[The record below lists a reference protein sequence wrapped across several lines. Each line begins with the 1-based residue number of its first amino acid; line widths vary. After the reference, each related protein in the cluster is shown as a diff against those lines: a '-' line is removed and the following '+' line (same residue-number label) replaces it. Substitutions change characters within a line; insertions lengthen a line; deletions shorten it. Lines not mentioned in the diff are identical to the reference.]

1 MKSKFPFLM
10 LAMLIAAQSF
20 AQYSISS
27 ADFDYYDEDRTRW
40 VETHVYYPSVIDDGT
55 TETFPFLVIGHGFSI
70 NFSKYAYIWEHF
82 VPQGYIVILPNT
94 ETGTIGVEHD
104 EFGYDL
110 GFLAGYFY
118 QQSLDAGSDFYNN
131 VEPYPAVMGH
141 SMGGGATH
149 LAAESYTDD
158 IGIAISFAAAETD
171 PSAID
176 ACANADI
183 PVYIMYGEVDAV
195 SPPDE
200 NQILMYNNS
209 NSACKTM
216 INILGGGH
224 CYFALSDFIC
234 DIADSS
240 PTSISREEQH
250 DVVLDFL
257 DMILDYELKGNQE
270 SECNLMD
277 SLENSTRIEHE
288 RACTMMEYSINASA
302 NPSAGGTITG
312 AGDYEACSSISLTAN
327 TNSGYQFI
335 NWTEDGSEISTN
347 ESINIT
353 VTENRTLVAN
363 FETSS
368 ITEYTIAATADP
380 TDGGSITGTGVYTE
394 NSTCSLT
401 ATANSGYEFVNWTE
415 GGSL

>member
-1 MKSKFPFLM
+1 MKNKFTLLFIAIM
-10 LAMLIAAQSF
+10 LAIPSF
-20 AQYSISS
+20 AQYEISS
-27 ADFDYYDEDRTRW
+27 AEFDYYDEDRTRW
-40 VETHVYYPSVIDDGT
+40 IETHVYYPSVIDDGT

-118 QQSLDAGSDFYNN
+118 EQSLDAESEFYNN

-158 IGIAISFAAAETD
+158 IGLAISFAAAETD

-176 ACANADI
+176 ACENADI
-183 PVYIMYGEVDAV
+183 PVYIFYGEVDAV

-224 CYFALSDFIC
+224 CFFALSDWIC
-234 DIADSS
+234 ELADSS

-257 DMILDYELKGNQE
+257 DMILDYELKGNQV
-270 SECNLMD
+270 SECNLVD
-277 SLENSTRIEHE
+277 SLENSPRI
-288 RACTMMEYSINASA
+288 
-302 NPSAGGTITG
+302 
-312 AGDYEACSSISLTAN
+312 DY
-327 TNSGYQFI
+327 
-335 NWTEDGSEISTN
+335 
-347 ESINIT
+347 
-353 VTENRTLVAN
+353 
-363 FETSS
+363 
-368 ITEYTIAATADP
+368 
-380 TDGGSITGTGVYTE
+380 
-394 NSTCSLT
+394 
-401 ATANSGYEFVNWTE
+401 
-415 GGSL
+415 